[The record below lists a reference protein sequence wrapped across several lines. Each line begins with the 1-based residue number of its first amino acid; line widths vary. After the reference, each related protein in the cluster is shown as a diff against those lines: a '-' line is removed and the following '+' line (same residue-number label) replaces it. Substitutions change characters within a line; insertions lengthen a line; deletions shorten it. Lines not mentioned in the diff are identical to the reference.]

1 MFCASQGI
9 LCGVTPRFYKY
20 KGRLTP
26 HYSVNFNPTFYRKF
40 LKLVGT
46 VQSNKVV
53 TDIPLNN
60 RYKNTEI
67 QGSFRA
73 RVKKIEH
80 GTNTVWDLHVPGTH
94 SFLCNSMIN
103 HNTGRFASA
112 DPNLQNIPSH
122 VKKIRTLFI
131 SERYYH
137 AQSKDDVLDL
147 LWGDVLDTP
156 DGRKFIMDLGI
167 GDKIKTEEGYYDIT
181 NIEFDGNLNYKLT
194 IRKGG

>member
-1 MFCASQGI
+1 
-9 LCGVTPRFYKY
+9 
-20 KGRLTP
+20 
-26 HYSVNFNPTFYRKF
+26 
-40 LKLVGT
+40 
-46 VQSNKVV
+46 
-53 TDIPLNN
+53 
-60 RYKNTEI
+60 
-67 QGSFRA
+67 
-73 RVKKIEH
+73 
-80 GTNTVWDLHVPGTH
+80 
-94 SFLCNSMIN
+94 MIN

-156 DGRKFIMDLGI
+156 DGRKFLMDLGI

-181 NIEFDGNLNYKLT
+181 NIEFDG
-194 IRKGG
+194 RC